1 MKQEFDKKN
10 VKLSK
15 NYKKW
20 AYAAA
25 ATGILITGAEAVH
38 NTEAHT
44 ILAYAALKKSSV
56 TQFGSPINI
65 ITIDDDDPSNTNTPT
80 GRLINS
86 GQAETNWNTFKSA
99 VQSSLYQMNTE
110 FNQDLS
116 KMQGYDSSNNT
127 ITIHITET
135 QAYKDKAAAEKSAA
149 DKAAA
154 EKAAADKAAADKNIS
169 SQGQNKPTSNP
180 VTSSSGTTQK
190 EGTNLIPVKIINVNR
205 PLDSVTVNI
214 ANFNVDNDTQPD
226 GDFKGTT
233 MSNYIWNNYN
243 HKVFIK
249 GRGDLDSNGNIDL
262 TKAKSGSI
270 EIYDVQLNDVTVNF
284 VDGSSNNISSKTLS
298 EVRTDS
304 QLDLTDVIT
313 DFNKQHSNMKVDP
326 TSSYAINPDVK
337 MNEDLTSITIPVL
350 YVANVPVIDGNGNS
364 TNQTIEVASPTKN
377 MSRSDFVDALSKQG
391 YTPADADSELPN
403 NSNVDLTQPVNVHV
417 VTKSSSVDA
426 PKRQGKFTILVKN
439 QKGNLVYSTAPK
451 TLPFPTD
458 ASISIINLVN
468 NILTKDLNLQV
479 DTTNAYVKN
488 RNIPAGYNK
497 EQFVINVTQ
506 PTHTLTINYVDNNG
520 KHISNPTVINDFTDS
535 DTVSVKNQVDD
546 LTNKGYA
553 IELSSLSNQISPSV
567 SQYRGGIA
575 NVYNR
580 NENITVNSDGS
591 YSINIKFD
599 KAQAD
604 STTENLTGKGYP
616 QTFKYTDPQ
625 TGEEKTAQVVINSTS
640 KDGQMSPADF
650 AASAAKAGYKVD
662 TSKLGD
668 KDIDLT
674 KNNVVDAEPTPKAGT
689 VYPVNVTLNGK
700 TVTANVTADGSA
712 GESNPSSVSKASL
725 ISQLAKQGIT
735 VDPATVPSD
744 STDLSK
750 NPTFNGTNNV
760 TAGTVMSY
768 PQTFNT
774 VDANG
779 NVVTDPT
786 TGKPKTATL
795 AINSSTEKMP
805 ADQYIKAIQDAGYTL
820 SEDQKKAIEDK
831 GTIDLTNPN
840 ALPTVT
846 ANENAKTSYKQD
858 VTVKNADGTT
868 STVTLPINSSSNT
881 MSKADFVKALV
892 DAGYTPTQDTVNGLP
907 NTVDL
912 NNQDNKTSVTPNVTN
927 ESTTSYSQL
936 VNTTDDNGNPVQ
948 KTATIN
954 SDSPTISKAEY
965 IKEMADQGFA
975 IDPSTI
981 KDDPVDLSKLANS
994 PVNAGNNNSAAKE
1007 NYVKTINLVDANG
1020 NPKKDANGNQETA
1033 TVNIPSSSNQ
1043 MSKSDLEKAL
1053 SKAGYTLSDADKASL
1068 GDTVSLDDNKP
1079 LNASSNT
1086 TNPFNAYTQT
1096 VEVKDANSNVTSKS
1110 LPINSDQPTISK
1122 ADYVAKL
1129 IAAGYTPEDVAKLPD
1144 SIDLTKD
1151 TVKPTVK
1158 DNANAVTTYTQ
1169 KVNVTTPDGTTKEVP
1184 VAISSTNNSMD
1195 KASFIKALADKGF
1208 TVSDPSSLSDQVALG
1223 TDKAVNA
1230 TQNVAATTNYVQ
1242 TINVKQSNGTTV
1254 PVKVGINSANPTMSK
1269 DAYKNALADLGYT
1282 ADDSTL
1288 SDPMQLGTAITSVNV
1303 TANDNAET
1311 SHPQTLKVKQQDGT
1325 YKDVNVNI
1333 NSHGDTLSKADYI
1346 KELLDLGYT
1355 SIDPSSLPDNVN
1367 LNDKNL
1373 PKVTEN
1379 ANVAPSYTQTI
1390 KVRKADG
1397 TTQDVTVN
1405 VNSANQKISK
1415 AAYVEAL
1422 ASVGYT
1428 VVDPANL
1435 PSGSDTTIDLG
1446 ADNTH
1451 PVVLPNNQAHAVSLN
1466 VTNPDGSTKQVS
1478 VNVGNDGNKMSKSN
1492 LINAIAANGYKVTNP
1507 DALSDPS
1514 DLSSLPSLQAKPNA
1528 SSYELDLTYTDK
1540 NANKE
1545 YKAVIKNVT
1554 PLITKQDLVKQLKDQ
1569 GYTISDTSR
1578 LKDII
1583 NLDNPED
1590 TKDLA
1595 SLLAPYAPYQ
1605 VNIDVAGTNDTV
1617 TIPSQTQTISK
1628 QQVIDR
1634 LKAEGYTITNPE
1646 VLKGDNVD
1654 LSNPDSYKGIVIA
1667 KIADNNNGNST
1678 DNSGNTTNS
1687 TTGDNTT
1694 NTGKSNGSENKDNH
1708 SSKDS
1713 NKKTKKHGKKHSV
1726 IDRHG
1731 NNSGKSTTN
1740 GANKNGSLP
1749 QTGDATDQS
1758 RTAGFGLIAAIM
1770 GSILAFFGLKKR
1782 KNDDD

>member
-44 ILAYAALKKSSV
+44 ILAYAAKKSSV
-56 TQFGSPINI
+56 PQFSSPINI

-99 VQSSLYQMNTE
+99 VQSSLYQMKTD
-110 FNQDLS
+110 FNPDVS
-116 KMQGYDSSNNT
+116 KIQGYDSSNNT

-135 QAYKDKAAAEKSAA
+135 QAYKEKAAAEKSAA

-154 EKAAADKAAADKNIS
+154 EKNTS
-169 SQGQNKPTSNP
+169 SQGQTQNSGSNQQASDDSNENKQTSNGSNTNTNTNTQGSGDSKSESNSSAP
-180 VTSSSGTTQK
+180 QSDNKQVTLLV
-190 EGTNLIPVKIINVNR
+190 TNLADHGTATIPLSVKGRTSLNIYNDKDDAFGGLSFADYVHQNYGGKTLLNNQGAISKGEIDLSSAKTGDTINV
-205 PLDSVTVNI
+205 
-214 ANFNVDNDTQPD
+214 
-226 GDFKGTT
+226 
-233 MSNYIWNNYN
+233 Y
-243 HKVFIK
+243 
-249 GRGDLDSNGNIDL
+249 DL
-262 TKAKSGSI
+262 K
-270 EIYDVQLNDVTVNF
+270 YNDVTVNF
-284 VDGSSNNISSKTLS
+284 TDGNGTVISNSKLS
-298 EVRTDS
+298 NVAANATP
-304 QLDLTDVIT
+304 DLTDVFNTFTTAHPNMQLDSSNTNVQAKSFSMNENVTSVNIPVQYVANIAKVDENGNKT
-313 DFNKQHSNMKVDP
+313 NDTVKVVSSTPTMSSDDFNKL
-326 TSSYAINPDVK
+326 I
-337 MNEDLTSITIPVL
+337 
-350 YVANVPVIDGNGNS
+350 AN
-364 TNQTIEVASPTKN
+364 
-377 MSRSDFVDALSKQG
+377 QG
-391 YTPADADSELPN
+391 YTNASDSNQE
-403 NSNVDLTQPVNVHV
+403 VDLSNPSNLNVTPSNKDDKIPSSLLVSYTDQHGNVFFSGKIDRQNQAPIDINSQFEKIKNIFGATTVPGNVYETTGIIPAAYAKATLVLPFHVPEHELVVNFVDNKRNPISGV
-417 VTKSSSVDA
+417 DSVT
-426 PKRQGKFTILVKN
+426 RQGV
-439 QKGNLVYSTAPK
+439 TA
-451 TLPFPTD
+451 FD
-458 ASISIINLVN
+458 V
-468 NILTKDLNLQV
+468 
-479 DTTNAYVKN
+479 
-488 RNIPAGYNK
+488 
-497 EQFVINVTQ
+497 
-506 PTHTLTINYVDNNG
+506 
-520 KHISNPTVINDFTDS
+520 
-535 DTVSVKNQVDD
+535 
-546 LTNKGYA
+546 
-553 IELSSLSNQISPSV
+553 PSV
-567 SQYRGGIA
+567 SDQINELVSKGYTISRNDFSNGINLRSLIRTGELKA
-575 NVYNR
+575 GDKDFV
-580 NENITVNSDGS
+580 
-591 YSINIKFD
+591 INIKFD

-604 STTENLTGKGYP
+604 STTENFTGKGSL

-625 TGEEKTAQVVINSTS
+625 TGEEKTAQVTINSTS
-640 KDGQMSPADF
+640 KDGKMPAEEF
-650 AASAAKAGYKVD
+650 VAAAAKAGYQVD
-662 TSKLGD
+662 ASKLGD
-668 KDIDLT
+668 TVDLT
-674 KNNVVDAEPTPKAGT
+674 KTNVIDAVPAPKAGT
-689 VYPVNVTLNGK
+689 VYPVNVTVNGK
-700 TVTANVTADGSA
+700 NVTANVTADGSA
-712 GESNPSSVSKASL
+712 GESNPASVSKASL

-735 VDPATVPSD
+735 VDPTTIPSD

-750 NPTFNGTNNV
+750 NPTFSGTNNV

-892 DAGYTPTQDTVNGLP
+892 DAGYTPTQDTVNSLP

-927 ESTTSYSQL
+927 ESTTSYSQP

-954 SDSPTISKAEY
+954 SDLPTISKAEY
-965 IKEMADQGFA
+965 IKKMADQGFA

-994 PVNAGNNNSAAKE
+994 PVNAGNNTSAAKE

-1043 MSKSDLEKAL
+1043 MNKIDLEKAL
-1053 SKAGYTLSDADKASL
+1053 AKAGYTLSDADKASL

-1079 LNASSNT
+1079 LSASSNT
-1086 TNPFNAYTQT
+1086 TNPSNAYTQT
-1096 VEVKDANSNVTSKS
+1096 VEVKDANGNVTSKS

-1129 IAAGYTPEDVAKLPD
+1129 IDAGYTPEDVAKLPD
-1144 SIDLTKD
+1144 SIDLTND

-1158 DNANAVTTYTQ
+1158 DNANAATTYTQ

-1184 VAISSTNNSMD
+1184 VAISSTTNSMD

-1242 TINVKQSNGTTV
+1242 TINVKQADGTTK
-1254 PVKVGINSANPTMSK
+1254 PVQVGINSANPTMSK
-1269 DAYKNALADLGYT
+1269 NAYKKALSDLGYT

-1333 NSHGDTLSKADYI
+1333 NNHGDTMSKADYI

-1355 SIDPSSLPDNVN
+1355 SIDPSSLPDTVN

-1415 AAYVEAL
+1415 ADYVEKL

-1478 VNVGNDGNKMSKSN
+1478 VNVGNDGNKMSKSD

-1514 DLSSLPSLQAKPNA
+1514 DLSSLPSLQAKSNA

-1617 TIPSQTQTISK
+1617 TIPSRTQTISK

-1634 LKAEGYTITNPE
+1634 LKAEGYTLTNPE
-1646 VLKGDNVD
+1646 VLKDTLDMTNPEDFKGMIVTKGVASDD
-1654 LSNPDSYKGIVIA
+1654 ITSN
-1667 KIADNNNGNST
+1667 
-1678 DNSGNTTNS
+1678 NTTNS
-1687 TTGDNTT
+1687 ITTTDNG
-1694 NTGKSNGSENKDNH
+1694 NNNANIDNNNH
-1708 SSKDS
+1708 AKDS
-1713 NKKTKKHGKKHSV
+1713 DKKTKKHSKKHSV
-1726 IDRHG
+1726 IDNHK

>member
-1 MKQEFDKKN
+1 MNQEFDKKN

-25 ATGILITGAEAVH
+25 ATGILVTGAQAAIH
-38 NTEAHT
+38 NTESHT
-44 ILAYAALKKSSV
+44 ILAKAAITKTPKPAKVS
-56 TQFGSPINI
+56 FPITV
-65 ITIDDDDPSNTNTPT
+65 ITKDDDNPSNTTVPGVVLRETAPSTTWNSYVNSVNAT
-80 GRLINS
+80 GFYKFVGDTTYNADI
-86 GQAETNWNTFKSA
+86 
-99 VQSSLYQMNTE
+99 
-110 FNQDLS
+110 S
-116 KMQGYDSSNNT
+116 KMSGYDASTNT
-127 ITIHITET
+127 IVMHVRET
-135 QAYKDKAAAEKSAA
+135 DTYKNIQASKAAAS
-149 DKAAA
+149 
-154 EKAAADKAAADKNIS
+154 KAAADKSSAAASNTAASNANQQASNSSNGSNSQSNSSAQQSDNNKQVTLSVTNLADGGNATIPLSVKGRTSLNIYNDKDDAFNGLSFADYVHQYYGGKTLLDNQGAISNGEIDLSNAKNGDTISVYDLKYNDVTINFTDGNGTVIS
-169 SQGQNKPTSNP
+169 SQTLNHVAANTTPDLTDAFNAFTNAHPNMQLDSSNENVQNKSFGMNEDITSVNIPVQYVANIEKVDENGNKTNDKVRVVSSTPTMSADDFNKLLASQGY
-180 VTSSSGTTQK
+180 TNASSSNQA
-190 EGTNLIPVKIINVNR
+190 V
-205 PLDSVTVNI
+205 
-214 ANFNVDNDTQPD
+214 
-226 GDFKGTT
+226 
-233 MSNYIWNNYN
+233 
-243 HKVFIK
+243 
-249 GRGDLDSNGNIDL
+249 DL
-262 TKAKSGSI
+262 TNPSDLNVTPSNKDDKVPSSLLVSYTDQHGNVFFSGSI
-270 EIYDVQLNDVTVNF
+270 DRKNQAPININSQFDKIKTIFGATTVPGNVYESTGIIPAAYSKATLVLPFNVPEHNLVVNF
-284 VDGSSNNISSKTLS
+284 VDNKGNVISGT
-298 EVRTDS
+298 
-304 QLDLTDVIT
+304 
-313 DFNKQHSNMKVDP
+313 
-326 TSSYAINPDVK
+326 TSV
-337 MNEDLTSITIPVL
+337 
-350 YVANVPVIDGNGNS
+350 
-364 TNQTIEVASPTKN
+364 Q
-377 MSRSDFVDALSKQG
+377 KQG
-391 YTPADADSELPN
+391 VTAFDLP
-403 NSNVDLTQPVNVHV
+403 
-417 VTKSSSVDA
+417 SVSD
-426 PKRQGKFTILVKN
+426 QI
-439 QKGNLVYSTAPK
+439 
-451 TLPFPTD
+451 
-458 ASISIINLVN
+458 
-468 NILTKDLNLQV
+468 KDLESKGYTLARNDFRNGIDLRSLIHLGEL
-479 DTTNAYVKN
+479 NAN
-488 RNIPAGYNK
+488 D
-497 EQFVINVTQ
+497 QTFVINV
-506 PTHTLTINYVDNNG
+506 
-520 KHISNPTVINDFTDS
+520 
-535 DTVSVKNQVDD
+535 
-546 LTNKGYA
+546 
-553 IELSSLSNQISPSV
+553 
-567 SQYRGGIA
+567 
-575 NVYNR
+575 
-580 NENITVNSDGS
+580 
-591 YSINIKFD
+591 KFD

-650 AASAAKAGYKVD
+650 AAAAAKAGYKVD

-674 KNNVVDAEPTPKAGT
+674 KNNVFDAEPTPKAGT
-689 VYPVNVTLNGK
+689 VYPVNVTVNGK

-735 VDPATVPSD
+735 VDPTTIPSD

-750 NPTFNGTNNV
+750 NSTFSGTNNV

-965 IKEMADQGFA
+965 IKKMADQGFA

-1086 TNPFNAYTQT
+1086 TNPSNAYTQT
-1096 VEVKDANSNVTSKS
+1096 VEVKDANGNVTSKS

-1158 DNANAVTTYTQ
+1158 DNANAATTYTQ

-1208 TVSDPSSLSDQVALG
+1208 TVSDPSSLSDQVSLG

-1269 DAYKNALADLGYT
+1269 DAYKKALADLGYT

-1311 SHPQTLKVKQQDGT
+1311 SHPQTLKVKQADGT

-1333 NSHGDTLSKADYI
+1333 NNHGDTMSKADYI

-1355 SIDPSSLPDNVN
+1355 SIDPSSLPDTVN

-1435 PSGSDTTIDLG
+1435 PSGSDTPIDLG

-1478 VNVGNDGNKMSKSN
+1478 VNVGNDGNKMSKSD

-1634 LKAEGYTITNPE
+1634 LKAEGYTLTNPE
-1646 VLKGDNVD
+1646 LLKDTLD
-1654 LSNPDSYKGIVIA
+1654 MTNPDDFKGMIVTKGFA
-1667 KIADNNNGNST
+1667 SDNTTSN
-1678 DNSGNTTNS
+1678 NTTNS
-1687 TTGDNTT
+1687 TTTTDNG
-1694 NTGKSNGSENKDNH
+1694 NNKFNGSGNKDNH
-1708 SSKDS
+1708 SSKNS
-1713 NKKTKKHGKKHSV
+1713 NKKTKKRGKKNNL
-1726 IDRHG
+1726 IDNHG
-1731 NNSGKSTTN
+1731 NNAGKSSAN
-1740 GANKNGSLP
+1740 GSNKNGSLP
-1749 QTGDATDQS
+1749 QTGDATDQA

-1770 GSILAFFGLKKR
+1770 GSILAFFGLKRR
-1782 KNDDD
+1782 KNNDD

>member
-1 MKQEFDKKN
+1 MNQESDKKN

-25 ATGILITGAEAVH
+25 ATGILVTGAQAIH
-38 NTEAHT
+38 NTESHT
-44 ILAYAALKKSSV
+44 ILAKAAITKTPKPAKVS
-56 TQFGSPINI
+56 FPITV
-65 ITIDDDDPSNTNTPT
+65 ITKDDDDPSNTTVPGVVLRET
-80 GRLINS
+80 ATSTTWNS
-86 GQAETNWNTFKSA
+86 YVNSVTATSFYKFVGDTTYNA
-99 VQSSLYQMNTE
+99 
-110 FNQDLS
+110 DIS
-116 KMQGYDSSNNT
+116 KMSGYDASTNT
-127 ITIHITET
+127 IVMHVRET
-135 QAYKDKAAAEKSAA
+135 DTYKNIKASKAAAS
-149 DKAAA
+149 
-154 EKAAADKAAADKNIS
+154 KAAADKSSAAASNTAASNANQQASNSSNGSNSESNSSAQQSDNNKQVTLSVTNLADGGNATIPLSVKGRTSLNIYNDKDDAFNGLSFADYVHQYYGGKTLLDNQGAISNGEIDLSNAKNGDTISVYDLKYNDVTINFTDGNGTVIS
-169 SQGQNKPTSNP
+169 SQTLNHVAAN
-180 VTSSSGTTQK
+180 TT
-190 EGTNLIPVKIINVNR
+190 P
-205 PLDSVTVNI
+205 
-214 ANFNVDNDTQPD
+214 
-226 GDFKGTT
+226 
-233 MSNYIWNNYN
+233 
-243 HKVFIK
+243 
-249 GRGDLDSNGNIDL
+249 
-262 TKAKSGSI
+262 
-270 EIYDVQLNDVTVNF
+270 
-284 VDGSSNNISSKTLS
+284 
-298 EVRTDS
+298 
-304 QLDLTDVIT
+304 DLTDA
-313 DFNKQHSNMKVDP
+313 FNAFTNAHPNMQLDSSNENVQNK
-326 TSSYAINPDVK
+326 SFG
-337 MNEDLTSITIPVL
+337 MNEDITSVNIPVQ
-350 YVANVPVIDGNGNS
+350 YVANVPVIDGNGNK
-364 TNQTIEVASPTKN
+364 TDKTIQVVSPTPT
-377 MSRSDFVDALSKQG
+377 MSNDDFTKALSQQG
-391 YTPADADSELPN
+391 YTPADASSEMT
-403 NSNVDLTQPVNVHV
+403 SGKVDLTQPVDVQV
-417 VTKSSSVDA
+417 VTKASSVDA
-426 PKRQGKFTILVKN
+426 QKTSGTFTIIVKN
-439 QKGNLVYSTAPK
+439 QHGNTVYATTPKSFTFPINAPIKIQNLVDNVLSGRYK
-451 TLPFPTD
+451 LK
-458 ASISIINLVN
+458 L
-468 NILTKDLNLQV
+468 

-488 RNIPAGYNK
+488 KLIPAGYN
-497 EQFVINVTQ
+497 EPQFVINAIQ
-506 PTHTLTINYVDNNG
+506 PTHTLTINYLDNNG
-520 KHISNPTVINDFTDS
+520 NKIADSTVVNDYTDS
-535 DTVSVKNQVDD
+535 DTVSVKNQVDA
-546 LTNKGYA
+546 LANKGYS
-553 IELSSLSNQISPSV
+553 IEVAALSNQISPSV
-567 SQYRGGIA
+567 TDAGAS
-575 NVYNR
+575 VYGR
-580 NENITVNSDGS
+580 NSNIVENSDGS

-650 AASAAKAGYKVD
+650 AAAAAKAGYKVD

-689 VYPVNVTLNGK
+689 VYPVNVTVNGK

-712 GESNPSSVSKASL
+712 GESNPASVSKASL

-735 VDPATVPSD
+735 VDPTTIPSD

-750 NPTFNGTNNV
+750 NPTFSGTNNV

-892 DAGYTPTQDTVNGLP
+892 DAGYTPTQDTVNSLP

-927 ESTTSYSQL
+927 ESTTSYSQP

-954 SDSPTISKAEY
+954 SDLPTISKAEY
-965 IKEMADQGFA
+965 IKKMADQGFA

-994 PVNAGNNNSAAKE
+994 PVNAANNTSAAKE

-1033 TVNIPSSSNQ
+1033 TVNISSSSNQ

-1068 GDTVSLDDNKP
+1068 GDTVSLNDNKP

-1086 TNPFNAYTQT
+1086 TNPSNAYTQT
-1096 VEVKDANSNVTSKS
+1096 VEVKDANGNVTSKS
-1110 LPINSDQPTISK
+1110 LPINSDQPTISR

-1151 TVKPTVK
+1151 AVKPTVK
-1158 DNANAVTTYTQ
+1158 DNANAATTYTQ

-1223 TDKAVNA
+1223 TDKAVNS

-1269 DAYKNALADLGYT
+1269 DAYKKALADLGYT

-1311 SHPQTLKVKQQDGT
+1311 SHPQTLKVKQADGT

-1333 NSHGDTLSKADYI
+1333 NNHGDTMSKADYI

-1355 SIDPSSLPDNVN
+1355 SIDPSSLPDTVN

-1415 AAYVEAL
+1415 ADYVEKL

-1478 VNVGNDGNKMSKSN
+1478 VNVGNDGNKMSKSD

-1514 DLSSLPSLQAKPNA
+1514 DLSSLPSLQAKSNA

-1634 LKAEGYTITNPE
+1634 LKAEGYTLTNPE
-1646 VLKGDNVD
+1646 VLKDTLD
-1654 LSNPDSYKGIVIA
+1654 MTNPDDFKGMIVTKGVA
-1667 KIADNNNGNST
+1667 SDNTTSN
-1678 DNSGNTTNS
+1678 NTTNS
-1687 TTGDNTT
+1687 TTTTDNG
-1694 NTGKSNGSENKDNH
+1694 NNKVNGSGNKDNH
-1708 SSKDS
+1708 SSKNS
-1713 NKKTKKHGKKHSV
+1713 NKKTKKHGKKNNL
-1726 IDRHG
+1726 IDNHG
-1731 NNSGKSTTN
+1731 NNAGKSSAN
-1740 GANKNGSLP
+1740 GSNKNGSLP
-1749 QTGDATDQS
+1749 QTGDATDQA
-1758 RTAGFGLIAAIM
+1758 RTAGFGLVAAIM
-1770 GSILAFFGLKKR
+1770 GSILAFFGLKRR